1 MKKKVWDYIFYF
13 SGGLKSELLGC
24 SNYIDPEELTMKNW
38 AIITVNNS
46 KSAKW
51 FINMN
56 QVSKFDV
63 IEREVEE

>member
-1 MKKKVWDYIFYF
+1 MKKVWDYIFYF

-38 AIITVNNS
+38 AIITIDNMNNA
-46 KSAKW
+46 KSV
-51 FINMN
+51 INMK

>member
-38 AIITVNNS
+38 AIITIGNMKNTKSVVNM
-46 KSAKW
+46 K
-51 FINMN
+51 

>member
-1 MKKKVWDYIFYF
+1 MKKVWDYIFYF

-24 SNYIDPEELTMKNW
+24 SNYIDPEELTMKRW
-38 AIITVNNS
+38 AIITIGNMKNE
-46 KSAKW
+46 KSVV
-51 FINMN
+51 NMN

>member
-24 SNYIDPEELTMKNW
+24 SNYIDPEELTLKNW
-38 AIITVNNS
+38 AIITIGNMKNE
-46 KSAKW
+46 KW
-51 FINMN
+51 VINMN

>member
-24 SNYIDPEELTMKNW
+24 SNYIDPEELTMKKW
-38 AIITVNNS
+38 AIITIGNIKNE
-46 KSAKW
+46 KSVV
-51 FINMN
+51 NMN
-56 QVSKFDV
+56 QVLKFDV